1 MRHRRDGRVA
11 EGARLESVFRGNSNV
26 GSNPTLSASFLSTT
40 YENCS
45 LSACNGVQR
54 ASNVAWLSTSID
66 ATARNVKAPTLK
78 IPAPDNLKRD
88 GAAGKNALA
97 RSTYPAR
104 LAGSLAAGRPA
115 PSIGTKR
122 RPLLLCGNSPAH
134 GTARTRLQRRYLF
147 LPQTPNPNGL
157 ALTVQLRP
165 LQQSSR
171 NTRPRTPDGTINSS

>member
-1 MRHRRDGRVA
+1 MNLHCFRSLPVRCKSYGL
-11 EGARLESVFRGNSNV
+11 RLQA
-26 GSNPTLSASFLSTT
+26 GSNPTLSASLFSVV
-40 YENCS
+40 YEGRI

-54 ASNVAWLSTSID
+54 ASNVAWPSTSID
-66 ATARNVKAPTLK
+66 ATAPNAKAPTPK

-88 GAAGKNALA
+88 GAAGKNARA

-115 PSIGTKR
+115 PPIGTKR

-134 GTARTRLQRRYLF
+134 GTARTKLKRRYPF

-157 ALTVQLRP
+157 ALFVQ
-165 LQQSSR
+165 
-171 NTRPRTPDGTINSS
+171 